1 MRGAVHE
8 WSSFDICAYKPH
20 FRFDLQG
27 WSRSKRPGLTVHPG
41 GPRLRPG
48 ARRVLVSEI
57 GLRVYSFRH
66 ESLLTFDGG
75 GGANDNKFISSNW
88 RGRQDTAWTTSTNT
102 ITETTQETGTKRDA
116 QESYSRKRTS
126 QVFAQQP
133 ARPRADIN
141 GLDRRGKTG
150 NRGMTRDALAAS
162 RRIGLRIALRH
173 TTLNLRA
180 HQRPSYSTTSD
191 DTTFK
196 FPQRT
201 TGDPFQHC
209 VGYDR

>member
-57 GLRVYSFRH
+57 GLR
-66 ESLLTFDGG
+66 
-75 GGANDNKFISSNW
+75 
-88 RGRQDTAWTTSTNT
+88 QDTAWTTSTNT

-141 GLDRRGKTG
+141 GLDRG
-150 NRGMTRDALAAS
+150 NRVRMTRDALAAS
-162 RRIGLRIALRH
+162 RRIGLYCASSHHAKSTRPSAPIIFNHLRRHHLQIPPTHNRGSLSALRRVRQIKLTH
-173 TTLNLRA
+173 CNSEVPR
-180 HQRPSYSTTSD
+180 RWRGGVEED
-191 DTTFK
+191 V
-196 FPQRT
+196 RT
-201 TGDPFQHC
+201 
-209 VGYDR
+209 Y

>member
-75 GGANDNKFISSNW
+75 GGANDNKFISSKSNW
-88 RGRQDTAWTTSTNT
+88 RGRHKAGHSVDNVNEHDNRDNPGDGDKTRRPGKLLAKKNEPGFRSAAGTTASGH
-102 ITETTQETGTKRDA
+102 QRAG
-116 QESYSRKRTS
+116 
-126 QVFAQQP
+126 P
-133 ARPRADIN
+133 AR
-141 GLDRRGKTG
+141 
-150 NRGMTRDALAAS
+150 
-162 RRIGLRIALRH
+162 
-173 TTLNLRA
+173 
-180 HQRPSYSTTSD
+180 
-191 DTTFK
+191 
-196 FPQRT
+196 
-201 TGDPFQHC
+201 
-209 VGYDR
+209 